1 MTMGWR
7 DIWRKKLVPAAEV
20 MKHIKTGNRV
30 FIGSACG
37 EPLALVRAMVESGEH
52 AEDMELLNVLTMGV
66 APYTELRYAERFRAN
81 AFFIGHGLREAVGQ
95 CRADYTPVFFSQ
107 IPDMFRSGRI
117 PIDLALIMVS
127 PPDEHGFCSLG
138 VSVDVTRAAA
148 LSARILIAQV
158 NSHMPRTLGNT
169 FLHARDIHYLV
180 EHDEPLLEWP
190 VITHPDDCTRRIAE
204 RVASLVSD
212 GDTLQLG
219 IGHLP
224 DAILSSLGD
233 RRNLGIHTEMLS
245 DGVMHLVEQGVITGR
260 RKTLHPGKIV
270 SSFAAGTRA
279 LFRFLDNNPEI
290 EMHPSDYTNDPRV
303 IGRHDNFVAINSAIE
318 IDLTGQAVADSRGE
332 QLYSGMGG
340 HADFM
345 RGAALAREGKPIIAL
360 PSTAMT
366 PHGLQSRILP
376 CVQQGAGV
384 LATRGDVHYVVTEY
398 GVAYVHGKS
407 MRERA
412 MSLISVA
419 HPDFRSELLHA
430 AKRRHLVFA
439 NQILITAKPYPSEL
453 EKKLTLADGRELVV
467 RPIRADDEPMMKG
480 MFYSFSEQ
488 TKYLRYHGTL
498 KSMPHNQLQV
508 FCNVDYDAEMALVV
522 VHGEGG
528 HAEIIGVGRYLTTP
542 DTHTAEMAFAIRDD
556 WQRQGLGTHLFQR
569 LAEIAGQSGIG
580 QFHAD
585 VLPQNSGMLK
595 IFHRTGLKTETTTN
609 DGVVRVTIRLGE
621 LTSTDGAAAT
631 SGTRSFNA

>member
-1 MTMGWR
+1 M
-7 DIWRKKLVPAAEV
+7 
-20 MKHIKTGNRV
+20 
-30 FIGSACG
+30 
-37 EPLALVRAMVESGEH
+37 ESGEH
-52 AEDMELLNVLTMGV
+52 AQDTELLNVLTMGV

-95 CRADYTPVFFSQ
+95 CRADYTPIFFSQ
-107 IPDMFRSGRI
+107 IPAMFRSGRI
-117 PIDLALIMVS
+117 PIDVALIMVS

-148 LSARILIAQV
+148 LSAQILIAQV
-158 NSHMPRTLGNT
+158 NADMPRTLGDS
-169 FLHARDIHYLV
+169 FLHVRDIHYLV
-180 EHDEPLLEWP
+180 EYDEPLLEWP
-190 VITHPDDCTRRIAE
+190 VITHPDETTRRIAE
-204 RVASLVSD
+204 QVASLISD

-233 RRNLGIHTEMLS
+233 RKDLGIHTEMLS

-260 RKTLHPGKIV
+260 RKTLHQGKIV
-270 SSFAAGTRA
+270 SSFAAGSRD

-290 EMHPSDYTNDPRV
+290 EMYPSDHTNDPRV
-303 IGRHDNFVAINSAIE
+303 ISQHDNLVAINSAIE
-318 IDLTGQAVADSRGE
+318 IDVTGQAVADSLGE

-345 RGAALAREGKPIIAL
+345 RGAALARGGKPILAL
-360 PSTAMT
+360 PSTALT
-366 PHGLQSRILP
+366 PDGLRSRIVP
-376 CVQQGAGV
+376 FVQPGAGV
-384 LATRGDVHYVVTEY
+384 ITTRGDIHYVVTEY

-412 MSLISVA
+412 MSLISIA

-430 AKRRHLVFA
+430 AKRRKLVYA
-439 NQILITAKPYPSEL
+439 NQILLTAKPYPAEL
-453 EKKLTLADGRELVV
+453 EEELTLADGRELMV
-467 RPIRADDEPMMKG
+467 RPIRPDDEPMIKG

-498 KSMPHNQLQV
+498 KSLPHNRLQV

-522 VHGEGG
+522 THGEGG
-528 HAEIIGVGRYLTTP
+528 HTEIIGVGRYLTTP
-542 DTHTAEMAFAIRDD
+542 DTRTAEMAFVIRDD

-569 LAEIAGQSGIG
+569 LAEIAIRSGIR

-585 VLPQNSGMLK
+585 VLPENSGMLK
-595 IFHRTGLKTETTTN
+595 IFHRSGLNTETAT
-609 DGVVRVTIRLGE
+609 DEGVVRVTIRLQ
-621 LTSTDGAAAT
+621 D
-631 SGTRSFNA
+631 